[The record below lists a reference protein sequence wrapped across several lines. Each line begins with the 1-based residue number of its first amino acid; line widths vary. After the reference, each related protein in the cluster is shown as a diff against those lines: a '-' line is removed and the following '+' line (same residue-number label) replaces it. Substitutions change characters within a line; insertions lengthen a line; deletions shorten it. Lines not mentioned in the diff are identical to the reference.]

1 MSTCNNWRLPSYA
14 SLAIISAW
22 LAVTTLITSTPVFVE
37 RDTTKLVINIGG
49 TLLLLL
55 MLFIGL
61 THRFAFS
68 IGIILL
74 MLIRVAKSKDVSA
87 SIVWTSLGLCVF
99 PFLPVVEP
107 YPRVYIV

>member
-1 MSTCNNWRLPSYA
+1 M
-14 SLAIISAW
+14 
-22 LAVTTLITSTPVFVE
+22 TSTAEFIE

-68 IGIILL
+68 IGILL
-74 MLIRVAKSKDVSA
+74 LILIRVAKSKDVSA
-87 SIVWTSLGLCVF
+87 PMVWSSLGLCVF

-107 YPRVYIV
+107 FPRVYIV